1 MVEEAVHDWAHHVGK
16 DILSNKVNRVLNDN
30 NSEVDELMHEEGND
44 WVIVV
49 QVGFTKVDIGVIY
62 DWIKVT
68 VLI

>member
-1 MVEEAVHDWAHHVGK
+1 
-16 DILSNKVNRVLNDN
+16 
-30 NSEVDELMHEEGND
+30 MHEEGND

-49 QVGFTKVDIGVIY
+49 QVGFTKVDIGVID